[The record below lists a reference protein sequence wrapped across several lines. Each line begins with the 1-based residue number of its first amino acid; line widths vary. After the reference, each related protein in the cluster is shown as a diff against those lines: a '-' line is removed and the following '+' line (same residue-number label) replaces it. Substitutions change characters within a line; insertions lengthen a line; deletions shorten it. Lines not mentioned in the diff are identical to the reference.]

1 MLNWLCRRV
10 LFSWG
15 ILRNP
20 LKRKIINLTNSKIG
34 SEIYYK
40 AGSKIYNTGYFELGD
55 RCFVSRDC
63 SFITGTDAFPD
74 CKIIIG
80 QDVAIGLE
88 TSFNCATHEIGSPK
102 RRAGAL
108 KMASIIVG
116 DGVWFGTR
124 VTVLAGVTIGS
135 GCIIGAGSIVN
146 KDCEPNCLHAGVP
159 ARLIKRLDE

>member
-15 ILRNP
+15 ILHNP
-20 LKRKIINLTNSKIG
+20 LKRKIVNLTNSKIG

-74 CKIIIG
+74 CQIIIG

-108 KMASIIVG
+108 KMASIIVAM
-116 DGVWFGTR
+116 VFGLARASRFSPGLQLDLDVLLVLGALSTR
-124 VTVLAGVTIGS
+124 TVNLTVYTLAYQQ
-135 GCIIGAGSIVN
+135 
-146 KDCEPNCLHAGVP
+146 D
-159 ARLIKRLDE
+159 

>member
-63 SFITGTDAFPD
+63 SFITGTDAFPIA
-74 CKIIIG
+74 KLLL
-80 QDVAIGLE
+80 V
-88 TSFNCATHEIGSPK
+88 
-102 RRAGAL
+102 
-108 KMASIIVG
+108 KM
-116 DGVWFGTR
+116 WR
-124 VTVLAGVTIGS
+124 LAWR
-135 GCIIGAGSIVN
+135 
-146 KDCEPNCLHAGVP
+146 P
-159 ARLIKRLDE
+159 RLIVQRMKLVRRNDAQVH